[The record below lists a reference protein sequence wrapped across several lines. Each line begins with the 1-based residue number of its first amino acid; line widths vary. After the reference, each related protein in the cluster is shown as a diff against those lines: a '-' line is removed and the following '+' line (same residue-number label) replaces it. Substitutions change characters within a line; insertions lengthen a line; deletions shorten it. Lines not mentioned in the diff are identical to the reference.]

1 MNAPRRTPNL
11 GDQHTQ
17 TGLSARLGRAA
28 DDASSTKSTSSG
40 LSSRVSRRPQVD
52 RGTEASD
59 REKLV
64 SNRGTDELLARAREA
79 GIDLRLDESTL
90 AAVESRLRDV

>member
-1 MNAPRRTPNL
+1 MDAGRRAPQL
-11 GDQHTQ
+11 GDQHTR
-17 TGLSARLGRAA
+17 TGLSARLGQAA
-28 DDASSTKSTSSG
+28 EDKTPSSRTSSG
-40 LSSRVSRRPQVD
+40 LSSRVARNSQVD
-52 RGTEASD
+52 RGSEASD

-64 SNRGTDELLARAREA
+64 TTRGTDELLARAREA